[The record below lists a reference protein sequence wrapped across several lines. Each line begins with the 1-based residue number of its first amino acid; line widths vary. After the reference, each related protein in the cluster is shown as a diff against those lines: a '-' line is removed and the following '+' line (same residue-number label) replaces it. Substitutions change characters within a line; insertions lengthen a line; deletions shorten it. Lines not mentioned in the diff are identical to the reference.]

1 MAIKI
6 PQLSYDFMRDV
17 VAHVGFYIVFIV
29 EYSMLPGQI
38 PTCNRKNTRLSFGVE
53 CYPHE

>member
-38 PTCNRKNTRLSFGVE
+38 PTCNRKMQIFLHFRSAVREN
-53 CYPHE
+53 